1 MAADDELRFTL
12 GERTYQF
19 PDPQTLTFAEID
31 QIEAAFAYDRT
42 FEEII
47 ALWIRGS
54 VRATRLF
61 AQIALERAG
70 NHDEARDLENQSI
83 GEFNLVAADSGRE
96 ERPTKTRARKDDAPA
111 ASEPEQA
118 TSA

>member
-1 MAADDELRFTL
+1 MPADDGLRFTL

-19 PDPQTLTFAEID
+19 PDPQSLTFAEVD
-31 QIEAAFAYDRT
+31 QLEAAFGYDRT
-42 FEEII
+42 FEEIV

-70 NHDEARDLENQSI
+70 NHDEARELENQSI
-83 GEFNLVAADSGRE
+83 GEFNLIVADRE
-96 ERPTKTRARKDDAPA
+96 ERPTKTPA
-111 ASEPEQA
+111 QKAGKPASTEPEA
-118 TSA
+118 EPA